1 MPVSLV
7 KPDVILLF
15 LDMDGVL
22 NTPSSQKKWKNKP
35 RAPSI
40 YVQGGEW
47 GDTPDPEIIV
57 LNDNCVETFKLLLSQ
72 LPREY
77 VIILSSTWRHAVHW
91 DLNQATF
98 KNHGLPELFSRTVH
112 GVPGIEDQSRWDRGL
127 EILHWIESNNCKEN
141 PFLVIDDE
149 MFTIDKHIPKKH
161 LVYVQNGW
169 NSNRGF
175 NDWHRRHAL
184 EKIQKQLGLPVR
196 VFP

>member
-1 MPVSLV
+1 MSVSLLR
-7 KPDVILLF
+7 PEIILIF

-35 RAPSI
+35 RHPSI
-40 YVQGGEW
+40 YARGG
-47 GDTPDPEIIV
+47 DYDDSPDPEIIV
-57 LNDNCVETFKLLLSQ
+57 LSPDCVETFKLFLSQ
-72 LPREY
+72 LPGEY
-77 VIILSSTWRHAVHW
+77 RIILSSTWRHAVHW
-91 DLNQATF
+91 DLNQSTF
-98 KNHGLPELFSRTVH
+98 KNHGLPEIFSRTVH
-112 GVPGIEDQSRWDRGL
+112 GVPGIPDQTKWHRGL
-127 EILHWIESNNCKEN
+127 EIKHWIESNNCKTN

-149 MFTIDKHIPKKH
+149 MFTIDKYIDKKH

-175 NDWHRRHAL
+175 NDWHRRHGL